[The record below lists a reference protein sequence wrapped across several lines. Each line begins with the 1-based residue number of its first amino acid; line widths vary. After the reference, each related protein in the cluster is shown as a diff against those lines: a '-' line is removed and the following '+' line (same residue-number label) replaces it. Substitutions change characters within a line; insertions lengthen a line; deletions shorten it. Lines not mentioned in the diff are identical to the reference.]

1 MTLRWRRATI
11 RSVVASALALGVL
24 ALGACSEVA
33 APRDPYA
40 LRDATTPDGSRLET
54 ACTPSGV
61 EMCFDAIDNNCNGVI
76 DEGCG
81 VHTGILQF
89 MIAWNEASA
98 DVDLNVT
105 DPEGDSAYFAEPTAS
120 GLLKDRECPPRTGAC
135 LGQNIENVYLVEAD
149 AEKGRYRVAVRLK
162 KLGDATAP
170 IRVHLG
176 ARVGQRTYQFAFDLK
191 PGEATAEKVFEFT
204 L

>member
-1 MTLRWRRATI
+1 MSL
-11 RSVVASALALGVL
+11 VLGCALATV
-24 ALGACSEVA
+24 ACSEVA

-40 LRDATTPDGSRLET
+40 LRDASTPDGSSLEM
-54 ACTPSGV
+54 ACTPSGI
-61 EMCFDAIDNNCNGVI
+61 ELCFDAVDNNCNGVI

-81 VHTGILQF
+81 VHTGTLQF
-89 MIAWNEASA
+89 MIAWNEPSA
-98 DVDLNVT
+98 DVDLTVT
-105 DPEGDSAYFAEPTAS
+105 DPDGDSAFLGEPTPS
-120 GLLKDRECPPRTGAC
+120 GLLKDRECPPKTGAC
-135 LGQNIENVYLVEAD
+135 LGQNIENVYLVENEP
-149 AEKGRYRVAVRLK
+149 EKGRYRVAVRLK

-191 PGEATAEKVFEFT
+191 PGEGSSEKGFEFT

>member
-1 MTLRWRRATI
+1 MSLRHGGAAAI
-11 RSVVASALALGVL
+11 LAAIL
-24 ALGACSEVA
+24 AAIAGGPGCTEVPA
-33 APRDPYA
+33 ARDPYA

-89 MIAWNEASA
+89 MIAWNEANA

-105 DPEGDSAYFAEPTAS
+105 DPDGDNAYFAEPTPS
-120 GLLKDRECPPRTGAC
+120 GLLKDRECPPKSGAC
-135 LGQNIENVYLVEAD
+135 LGQNIENVYLVESEP
-149 AEKGRYRVAVRLK
+149 EKGRYRVAVRLK
-162 KLGDATAP
+162 KLGDAAAP

-176 ARVGQRTYQFAFDLK
+176 ARVGQRTYQFAFDLR
-191 PGEATAEKVFEFT
+191 PGESTAEKVFEFT